1 MPGNMHV
8 YPPTAASL
16 LFPSLFSLQPVR
28 LAVVS
33 LVKLYTVVYRFP
45 LVCKFISD

>member
-8 YPPTAASL
+8 YAQPALSSV
-16 LFPSLFSLQPVR
+16 FSLFSLQRVR
-28 LAVVS
+28 LVAFS